1 MSFAHFHA
9 VRFYDSEAA
18 LCRIVASFL
27 REGLA
32 LGQPALVIATPEHS
46 QGIIA
51 ELRAR
56 ELNIKAL
63 RGTYGLIVL
72 EAQKTMDSFM
82 VNGRPDTSRF
92 TETVTAAIDMTGHRG
107 RTPIRAY
114 SEMVDVLWKDGRDE
128 AAIQLEVL
136 WNKVARTRQ
145 FSLLC
150 GYAMGNFY
158 KQARHLEDV
167 YEQHTQII
175 PHDTHDAKV
184 IAFDPRRVARSA

>member
-1 MSFAHFHA
+1 MSFGQFHA

-56 ELNIKAL
+56 DMNINAL
-63 RGTYGLIVL
+63 RETDNLVL
-72 EAQKTMDSFM
+72 LDAQKTMDSFM
-82 VNGRPDTSRF
+82 VNDQPDAALF
-92 TETVTAAIDMTGHRG
+92 NETATAALDMTRNHG

-114 SEMVDVLWKDGRDE
+114 GEMVDLLWKDGRDA
-128 AAIQLEVL
+128 AAIQLEKL
-136 WNKVARTRQ
+136 WTRLARSHQ

-150 GYAMGNFY
+150 GYA
-158 KQARHLEDV
+158 
-167 YEQHTQII
+167 
-175 PHDTHDAKV
+175 
-184 IAFDPRRVARSA
+184 